1 VQASSTPPR
10 SIALVALGLLL
21 LGALVG
27 ALALDDYGLGFD
39 ENTQR
44 LKIGR
49 VNWNYLTGADRQ
61 TLPVSFERHYGPFFE
76 LILYAPEALNPSWNV
91 RTVFRVRH
99 ALTFA
104 MFGAA
109 GLAFFA
115 MLASRFGLLAGL
127 CTSLM
132 VFAAPRL
139 FGDSF
144 HNSKDIAFLAFAVL
158 QASLLWAAIQRQSL
172 PLLVAHAAGLG
183 FAFSVRVL
191 GIAFIATSLLIVPM
205 ATAGSPR
212 RRIAAGLIVLLV
224 SLATTFACWPVL
236 WDSPAHLARAFGEMV
251 AFPWNN
257 FVLFGGARIRA
268 HDLPVSYLPTWI
280 ALTTPPLTSL
290 LSLLGLACFLF
301 DASRVLRRDPTNR
314 VFLFDAAMFASGYL
328 VLAVILWRK
337 PVVYDGW
344 RHLFFVFPFIAYFA
358 GYALA
363 RAVRQGS
370 ALLRW
375 AGAIAGAAAA
385 LASVQACLAL
395 HPYQNVY
402 FNFLAGPSLGEV
414 QKKYELDYWGVAA
427 RHALSKVLAA
437 CSGPV
442 VVATRELPIRENSF
456 ILPADQAARL
466 RYVSDEPADFHIHL
480 YRDGEL
486 PDFRDHPDLS
496 VVVDGAVLI
505 GVRVLQGSC
514 FHAEQRR
521 PRAGAG

>member
-1 VQASSTPPR
+1 VQASPTPLR

-27 ALALDDYGLGFD
+27 FLALDDYGLGFD
-39 ENTQR
+39 ENLQR
-44 LKIGR
+44 LKSGR
-49 VNWNYLTGADRQ
+49 INWDFMTGSDRKTLLT
-61 TLPVSFERHYGPFFE
+61 SFHRHYGPFFE
-76 LILYAPEALNPSWNV
+76 LILYAPEALNPSWDL
-91 RTVFRVRH
+91 RTVFLVRH
-99 ALTFA
+99 AMTFA
-104 MFGAA
+104 LFAAA

-127 CTSLM
+127 CTSLL

-172 PLLVAHAAGLG
+172 PLLLVHAAVLG

-191 GIAFIATSLLIVPM
+191 GIAFIAISLVIVPL
-205 ATAGSPR
+205 ATAGSR
-212 RRIAAGLIVLLV
+212 KRRIAAGLLVLLV
-224 SLATTFACWPVL
+224 SLATTYACWPLL
-236 WDSPAHLARAFGEMV
+236 WDNPAHLARAFGEMV

-257 FVLFGGARIRA
+257 LVLFGGARIRA

-290 LSLLGLACFLF
+290 LCMLGLACFLF
-301 DASRVLRRDPTNR
+301 DAIGMLRRDPTNR
-314 VFLFDAAMFASGYL
+314 VFLFDAAMFGSGYL

-358 GYALA
+358 AYGLA
-363 RAVRQGS
+363 RLVRQAS
-370 ALLRW
+370 PALRW
-375 AGAIAGAAAA
+375 AGGIVGATAA
-385 LASVQACLAL
+385 LASVQACMAM
-395 HPYQNVY
+395 HPHQNVY
-402 FNFLAGPSLGEV
+402 FNLLAGPTLGDV

-427 RHALSKVLAA
+427 RHALSNVLAA

-466 RYVSDEPADFHIHL
+466 RYVQDSPADFHIHL
-480 YRDGEL
+480 YRDGAL

-505 GVRVLQGSC
+505 GVRVLQGGC
-514 FHAEQRR
+514 FHVEQRR
-521 PRAGAG
+521 PRSG